1 MFTSIF
7 TNLLFVFIIFTFINL
22 VIKCYNIFKDK
33 MDNFIISYSTYDVKN
48 YDKITH
54 SLHFTNLN
62 RFYYWNSNIKNN
74 IFDITQNY
82 LKKYYKN
89 NINLYILVFQF
100 NKINNTFSLISNINE
115 IDFNPYSDD
124 NFKNLIIN
132 KSLISGNKDILIV
145 VKEM

>member
-1 MFTSIF
+1 
-7 TNLLFVFIIFTFINL
+7 
-22 VIKCYNIFKDK
+22 

-74 IFDITQNY
+74 IFEITQNY
-82 LKKYYKN
+82 LKKYYNN
-89 NINLYILVFQF
+89 NINLCVLVFQF

-115 IDFNPYSDD
+115 IDFNPYSDN